1 MLLWQIL
8 SIFGDL
14 EFWIGASLVSLIFL
28 FAVPKKA
35 RKNIAWFV
43 FLTLPAVIMSSTIVY
58 TMKNY
63 FKIPRPC
70 WGLITCPSDY
80 SFPSAHAA
88 VIFAA
93 MTTLAFHYKN
103 KRLGIILFILGCLVA
118 ISRVILGVH
127 TFEDIIVGSIIGII
141 IGILIQKANENYRKE
156 IKEIVSDIK

>member
-1 MLLWQIL
+1 MIWQIL

-43 FLTLPAVIMSSTIVY
+43 FLTLPAVIMSYAVVY
-58 TMKNY
+58 TMKIY

-70 WGLITCPSDY
+70 WGLIACPSDY

-88 VIFAA
+88 VIFTAV
-93 MTTLAFHYKN
+93 TTLVFHYKN
-103 KRLGIILFILGCLVA
+103 KHLGIILFLLGCLVA
-118 ISRVILGVH
+118 LSRVILGVH

-141 IGILIQKANENYRKE
+141 IGTLIQKTNENYRKE
-156 IKEIVSDIK
+156 IREILTEMK